1 MSYRSDRRFYT
12 NLIKIFAVLAFIG
25 IAVLVYT
32 SYTTDLADIAFSLI
46 AFMISVAALVMTT
59 LQSLSISRQVRITE
73 RAMELMR
80 ETDNQ
85 LEKLADEE
93 RKLSKEIH
101 QDLLLDRKIV
111 EVLEEVGVGNSAED
125 RHAVAQKIASRVQ
138 TK

>member
-1 MSYRSDRRFYT
+1 MSYQSDRRFYIS
-12 NLIKIFAVLAFIG
+12 LVKIFVILAFIG

-93 RKLSKEIH
+93 RKLSREIR
-101 QDLLLDRKIV
+101 QDLALDRKIV
-111 EVLEEVGVGNSAED
+111 EVLEEVGVGSSADD
-125 RHAVAQKIASRVQ
+125 RREVARKIAERVQ
-138 TK
+138 VK

>member
-1 MSYRSDRRFYT
+1 MSYQSDRRFYIS
-12 NLIKIFAVLAFIG
+12 LVKIFVILAFIG

-93 RKLSKEIH
+93 RKLSREIR
-101 QDLLLDRKIV
+101 QDLALDRKIV
-111 EVLEEVGVGNSAED
+111 EVLEEVGVGNSADD
-125 RHAVAQKIASRVQ
+125 RREVARKIAERVQ
-138 TK
+138 VK